1 MPNDPPSR
9 GRGAIA
15 VPAELAPV
23 DERQQ
28 KEDAAIADVEARVQ
42 AGALSG
48 AEADAELLEIAIG
61 RFDYL
66 SSDAIE
72 ELRAF
77 GRELNEEP
85 EMVETRLEP
94 ETGEEAAESP
104 GEGGP

>member
-1 MPNDPPSR
+1 VPNDPPSR
-9 GRGAIA
+9 RRGAIA

-28 KEDAAIADVEARVQ
+28 KEDAAIADVEARVR
-42 AGALSG
+42 AGTLSG
-48 AEADAELLEIAIG
+48 TEADAELLEIALG

-66 SSDAIE
+66 PPDAIE
-72 ELRAF
+72 ELRSF

-85 EMVETRLEP
+85 EMVETRLGP
-94 ETGEEAAESP
+94 ETGEEEESP